1 MMNVN
6 PDWLNI
12 AFLKKQALLKDAVT
26 LNEVKIDKGKL
37 AEIDPKI
44 ACGHHIEGYADFSL
58 MQLVHTISDALDGQL
73 RRLLIDTINMKC
85 YWFDINED
93 KLQLLIDD
101 VEQIYCKGYVDGLKD
116 MRKETEAEK

>member
-12 AFLKKQALLKDAVT
+12 AFLKKQTLLKDAVT

-44 ACGHHIEGYADFSL
+44 ACGHHIEFNL

>member
-1 MMNVN
+1 MNIN

-44 ACGHHIEGYADFSL
+44 VCEHHIEGYAAFRL
-58 MQLVHTISDALDGQL
+58 MQLAHTVSDALDGQL

-101 VEQIYCKGYVDGLKD
+101 VEQIYCKGYEDGLKD

>member
-1 MMNVN
+1 MSIN

-12 AFLKKQALLKDAVT
+12 AFLKKQTLLKDAVT
-26 LNEVKIDKGKL
+26 LNEVKIDKEKL

-58 MQLVHTISDALDGQL
+58 MQLAQTVSDAFDGQL

-93 KLQLLIDD
+93 KLQLLFDD
-101 VEQIYCKGYVDGLKD
+101 VKQIYYKGFIDGMKE
-116 MRKETEAEK
+116 MRKEIEAEK

>member
-44 ACGHHIEGYADFSL
+44 ACGHHIEGYVDYNL
-58 MQLVHTISDALDGQL
+58 MQLVHTISDAFDGQL

-93 KLQLLIDD
+93 KLQLLFDD
-101 VEQIYCKGYVDGLKD
+101 VEQIYHKGYIDGVEE

>member
-1 MMNVN
+1 VNIN

-12 AFLKKQALLKDAVT
+12 AFLKKQTLLKDAVT

-44 ACGHHIEGYADFSL
+44 ACVHHIEGYADYNL
-58 MQLVHTISDALDGQL
+58 MQLVHTISDAFDGQL

-101 VEQIYCKGYVDGLKD
+101 VEQIYHKGYIDGVEE

>member
-1 MMNVN
+1 MNIN

-12 AFLKKQALLKDAVT
+12 AFLKKQTLLKDAVT

-44 ACGHHIEGYADFSL
+44 ACGHHIEGCADYNL

-101 VEQIYCKGYVDGLKD
+101 VEQIYHKGYIDGVEE

>member
-1 MMNVN
+1 MNIN

-12 AFLKKQALLKDAVT
+12 AFLKKQTLLKDAVT

-44 ACGHHIEGYADFSL
+44 ACGHHIEGFKDFNL
-58 MQLVHTISDALDGQL
+58 MQLAHTVSDAFDGQL

-101 VEQIYCKGYVDGLKD
+101 VEQIYHKGYIDGVEE

>member
-1 MMNVN
+1 
-6 PDWLNI
+6 
-12 AFLKKQALLKDAVT
+12 
-26 LNEVKIDKGKL
+26 
-37 AEIDPKI
+37 
-44 ACGHHIEGYADFSL
+44 
-58 MQLVHTISDALDGQL
+58 MQLVQTISDAFDGQL

-101 VEQIYCKGYVDGLKD
+101 VEQIYHKGYIDGVNE